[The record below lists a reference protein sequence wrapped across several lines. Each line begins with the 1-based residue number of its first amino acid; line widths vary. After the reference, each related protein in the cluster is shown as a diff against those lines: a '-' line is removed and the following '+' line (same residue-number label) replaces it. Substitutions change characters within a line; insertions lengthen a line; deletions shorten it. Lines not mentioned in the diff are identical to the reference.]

1 MSMDNLKINTMRHH
15 HRHYL
20 LYVQLLLLTGLLL
33 LGAGR
38 NDLSRLKQ
46 ALPFAVSLILLFI
59 TVRLCVGI
67 IRMVDPELASK
78 RSQYMHG
85 STLPVLVYAPQ
96 N

>member
-1 MSMDNLKINTMRHH
+1 MKHH

-20 LYVQLLLLTGLLL
+20 LYVQLLLLAGLLL

-38 NDLSRLKQ
+38 NGLSRLEEI
-46 ALPFAVSLILLFI
+46 LPFVVSIILLFI

-67 IRMVDPELASK
+67 IRMVDPELAL
-78 RSQYMHG
+78 RRGEYMHG
-85 STLPVLVYAPQ
+85 SALPVLVFAPQ